1 MSNEH
6 RDELLDTVSRE
17 VAELQNATDAMD
29 EAVAQRLGINRT
41 DLRCLGLLF
50 ARGPLSA
57 GQLAS
62 ASGLSPGAATTA
74 LDRLERAGYALRT
87 RGAHDR
93 RSVLIE
99 LTPLARQRIQELYGP
114 VGTEGRQF
122 LERYSDDELRFLSA
136 FLRDGRA
143 LQIKHVALLRSQ
155 GNAHEGLPNP
165 EQNVAEEQGG

>member
-1 MSNEH
+1 MSNQNRE
-6 RDELLDTVSRE
+6 DLLDTVSRE
-17 VAELQNATDAMD
+17 VAELQTATDQLD

-87 RGAHDR
+87 RGAQDR
-93 RSVLIE
+93 RSVLVE
-99 LTPLARQRIQELYGP
+99 MTPLARARIEDMYGP

-122 LERYSDDELRFLSA
+122 LERYSDEELRFLSA
-136 FLRDGRA
+136 FLREGRV
-143 LQIKHVALLRSQ
+143 LQIKHAALVRAQ
-155 GNAHEGLPNP
+155 GSAHESVANP
-165 EQNVAEEQGG
+165 ERRMAQEHG

>member
-1 MSNEH
+1 MSNET
-6 RDELLDTVSRE
+6 RDELLTAVSGA
-17 VAELQNATDAMD
+17 VAELQSATDEMD

-41 DLRCLGLLF
+41 DLRCLGLLY

-93 RSVLIE
+93 RSVLVE
-99 LTPLARQRIQELYGP
+99 MTPLARQRIEDLYGP

-122 LERYSDDELRFLSA
+122 LERYSDDELLFLNA

-143 LQIKHVALLRSQ
+143 LQIKHAALVRAL
-155 GNAHEGLPNP
+155 
-165 EQNVAEEQGG
+165 

>member
-1 MSNEH
+1 MSKEI
-6 RDELLDTVSRE
+6 RGDLLDAVSRA
-17 VAELQNATDAMD
+17 VAELQAATDQMD

-87 RGAHDR
+87 RGAQDR
-93 RSVLIE
+93 RSVLVE
-99 LTPLARQRIQELYGP
+99 LTPLARQRIEELYGP
-114 VGTEGRQF
+114 VGREGRQS
-122 LERYSDDELRFLSA
+122 LERYSDEELRFLSA

-143 LQIKHVALLRSQ
+143 LQIKHAAFLRDEAPTPGASSRP
-155 GNAHEGLPNP
+155 EGEPSR
-165 EQNVAEEQGG
+165 ED

>member
-1 MSNEH
+1 MSNEN
-6 RDELLDTVSRE
+6 RDVLLDTVGRE
-17 VAELQNATDAMD
+17 VAELQSATDEMD
-29 EAVAQRLGINRT
+29 EAVAQRLVINRT

-50 ARGPLSA
+50 AHGPLSA
-57 GQLAS
+57 GQLAA

-87 RGAHDR
+87 RGAQDR
-93 RSVLIE
+93 RSVLVE
-99 LTPLARQRIQELYGP
+99 LTPLARQRIEELYGP

-143 LQIKHVALLRSQ
+143 LQVKHAALVRAQ
-155 GNAHEGLPNP
+155 DTAHETLSGQ
-165 EQNVAEEQGG
+165 ERDVAQEQGE

>member
-1 MSNEH
+1 MSNQN
-6 RDELLDTVSRE
+6 RDGLLDIVSRE
-17 VAELQNATDAMD
+17 VAELQAATDQMD

-87 RGAHDR
+87 RGARDR
-93 RSVLIE
+93 RSVLVE
-99 LTPLARQRIQELYGP
+99 MTHLARQRIEELYGP

-143 LQIKHVALLRSQ
+143 LQIKHAALVRAQ
-155 GNAHEGLPNP
+155 ETTHETLSNP
-165 EQNVAEEQGG
+165 ERNVAQEQGG

>member
-1 MSNEH
+1 MSNEN
-6 RDELLDTVSRE
+6 RDHLLDAVSLE
-17 VAELQNATDAMD
+17 VAELQAATDQMD

-57 GQLAS
+57 GQLAA

-87 RGAHDR
+87 RGAQDR
-93 RSVLIE
+93 RSVSVE
-99 LTPLARQRIQELYGP
+99 LTSLARQRIEGLYGP
-114 VGTEGRQF
+114 VGTEGRQL
-122 LERYSDDELRFLSA
+122 LERYTDDELRFLSA

-143 LQIKHVALLRSQ
+143 LQVKHAALLRNGESTPGALPSIAGEASQ
-155 GNAHEGLPNP
+155 ED
-165 EQNVAEEQGG
+165 

>member
-1 MSNEH
+1 MSNEN
-6 RDELLDTVSRE
+6 RDHLLDAVSLE
-17 VAELQNATDAMD
+17 VAELQAATDQVD

-57 GQLAS
+57 GQLAA

-87 RGAHDR
+87 RGAQDR
-93 RSVLIE
+93 RSVLVE
-99 LTPLARQRIQELYGP
+99 LTALARQRIEDFYGP
-114 VGTEGRQF
+114 VGTEGRQL
-122 LERYSDDELRFLSA
+122 LERYADDELRFLSA

-143 LQIKHVALLRSQ
+143 LQVKHAALLRAGESSSSASPQ
-155 GNAHEGLPNP
+155 SETDISL
-165 EQNVAEEQGG
+165 ED

>member
-1 MSNEH
+1 MSNEN
-6 RDELLDTVSRE
+6 RDDLLNTVGLE
-17 VAELQNATDAMD
+17 VAELQAATDQVD

-57 GQLAS
+57 GQLAA

-87 RGAHDR
+87 RGAQDR
-93 RSVLIE
+93 RSVLVA
-99 LTPLARQRIQELYGP
+99 LTPLARQRIEESYGP
-114 VGTEGRQF
+114 VGTEGRQ
-122 LERYSDDELRFLSA
+122 LLDRYSDEELRFLSA

-143 LQIKHVALLRSQ
+143 LQVKHAALLRAGESSSSASPQ
-155 GNAHEGLPNP
+155 SETDISL
-165 EQNVAEEQGG
+165 ED

>member
-1 MSNEH
+1 MSNKN
-6 RDELLDTVSRE
+6 RDDLLDTVSRE

-29 EAVAQRLGINRT
+29 EAVTQRLGINRT

-87 RGAHDR
+87 RGAQDR
-93 RSVLIE
+93 RSVLVE
-99 LTPLARQRIQELYGP
+99 LTPLARARIEDLYGP

-122 LERYSDDELRFLSA
+122 LERYSDEELRFLSA

-143 LQIKHVALLRSQ
+143 LQIKHAALVRGQ
-155 GNAHEGLPNP
+155 DNASRALSYP
-165 EQNVAEEQGG
+165 ERNVAQEQEE